1 MPKGRVI
8 HHQRL
13 IGRIF
18 RAAKAADYS
27 IEEVEFME
35 DGRIIVRP
43 KAPGGAHDK
52 PERNDFDDGKDP
64 TEVRQ

>member
-1 MPKGRVI
+1 MSKKKVI
-8 HHQRL
+8 HHQRV

-18 RAAKAADYS
+18 RAAKIADYP
-27 IEEVEFME
+27 IEQVEFME

-43 KAPGGAHDK
+43 RAPSGASAK

-64 TEVRQ
+64 TEARQ